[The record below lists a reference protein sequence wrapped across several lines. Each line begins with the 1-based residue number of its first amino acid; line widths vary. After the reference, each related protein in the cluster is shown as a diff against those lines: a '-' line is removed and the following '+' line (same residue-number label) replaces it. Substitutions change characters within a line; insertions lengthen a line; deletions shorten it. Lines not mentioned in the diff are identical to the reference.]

1 MHNVN
6 NNKELEKMPIKKSAW
21 KETRKSKLRH
31 ERNIS
36 VKSDLKTFMRK
47 LESLVSAKK
56 KEEALAI
63 YKLVASKLDRAAS
76 RNVIHKN
83 TASRKKSRLMK
94 RVSKI
99 A

>member
-1 MHNVN
+1 
-6 NNKELEKMPIKKSAW
+6 MPIKKSAW

-31 ERNIS
+31 ERNLS
-36 VKSDLKTFMRK
+36 AKSDLKTFIRK
-47 LESLVSAKK
+47 LENLISTKK

-63 YKLVASKLDRAAS
+63 YKLVASKLDKAAS

-99 A
+99 K